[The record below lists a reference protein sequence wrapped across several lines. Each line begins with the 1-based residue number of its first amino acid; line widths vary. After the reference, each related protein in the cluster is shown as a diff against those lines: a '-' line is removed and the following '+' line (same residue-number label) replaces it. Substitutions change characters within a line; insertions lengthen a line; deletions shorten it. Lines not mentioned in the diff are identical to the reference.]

1 MYENLFYQRLEKLRS
16 EKGVSA
22 RDMSLSIGQSAGYI
36 NALENRNG
44 FPSMQVFFYIC
55 EYLGVTPAE
64 FFDSDN
70 SYPTEYKE
78 MFDDI
83 KALDHEHLG
92 NVKAII
98 KGLKKYPSSHSIFY
112 GLTRN
117 GSHRKISV
125 INSYHV
131 LRLIYH
137 ITITPEKIVSILCT
151 SYRYIFRTMLFQKF
165 HALSAP
171 FIPFS
176 VIACTGQNNPKLQL
190 SISLLLF

>member
-83 KALDHEHLG
+83 KAMDHEHLG

-98 KGLKKYPSSHSIFY
+98 KGLKK
-112 GLTRN
+112 
-117 GSHRKISV
+117 
-125 INSYHV
+125 
-131 LRLIYH
+131 
-137 ITITPEKIVSILCT
+137 
-151 SYRYIFRTMLFQKF
+151 
-165 HALSAP
+165 
-171 FIPFS
+171 
-176 VIACTGQNNPKLQL
+176 
-190 SISLLLF
+190 